1 MNLRKILS
9 QIKIDYQLKNQES
22 FLGEIEIFDVAID
35 SRLIEKNKN
44 TVFFALKG
52 NKNNGENFV
61 NQAIENGA
69 KIIVSQNFYENEKII
84 SIKTEN
90 VNKFLT
96 EFLKIFYA
104 DLPKNI
110 YCVTGTN
117 GKSSVVEFSRQI
129 CDFLGKNSASIGTIG
144 ILTSKKIAD
153 NFISCNLTTFDI
165 ITLYKNL
172 AILKKN
178 EIDDVFIEASS
189 IGLDQGRVSG
199 LKIEVGAFTNFSQ
212 DHLDYH
218 ENMEKYFN
226 AKMILFNEILSENGF
241 AILNSDIDEFNKIKE
256 ICEKRNLQII
266 DYGFDAKTFKILEI
280 LQIGDKQE
288 IIFEYKNKKYEIISK
303 ISSDFQA
310 FNLICALAM
319 VLSKNE
325 IPEKNLKIL
334 LKQISNIKIACGR
347 MEKVAEFNGAK
358 IFIDFAHSPDA
369 LKNILENARKLSN
382 KKLIVLFGCGG
393 NRDEKKRPQ
402 MGKIA
407 CELADLAIITDD
419 NPRDENPKKIRADIL
434 SGCTN
439 LTKIIEIPERK
450 EAIAKAL
457 KMLEEDDIL
466 ILAGKGH
473 EKYQI
478 IQGQKIEFDEKEIV
492 KNFILNSN

>member
-61 NQAIENGA
+61 NQSIENGA
-69 KIIVSQNFYENEKII
+69 KIIVSQNFYENEEII

-144 ILTSKKIAD
+144 ILTEKKITD
-153 NFISCNLTTFDI
+153 KFISCNLTTFDI

-189 IGLDQGRVSG
+189 IGLNQGRISG
-199 LKIEVGAFTNFSQ
+199 LKIEVSAFTNFSQ

-218 ENMEKYFN
+218 ENMEEYFN

-241 AILNSDIDEFNKIKE
+241 AILNSDIYEFNKIKK
-256 ICEKRNLQII
+256 ICEKQNLQII

-280 LQIGDKQE
+280 LQIGDNQE

-303 ISSDFQA
+303 VSSDFQA

-319 VLSKNE
+319 ILSKNE
-325 IPEKNLKIL
+325 ILEKNLKIL
-334 LKQISNIKIACGR
+334 LKKISNIKIACGR
-347 MEKVAEFNGAK
+347 MEKVAEFHDAK

-369 LKNILENARKLSN
+369 LKNILENSRKISN

-407 CELADLAIITDD
+407 CELADLTIITDD
-419 NPRDENPKKIRADIL
+419 NPRDENPEKIRADIL

-439 LTKIIEIPERK
+439 LTKIIEIPGRK
-450 EAIAKAL
+450 EAIEKAL
-457 KMLEEDDIL
+457 KMLKEDDIL